1 MTHEDESSATTG
13 QGHDHS
19 TGHDNGHDHGGHDH
33 DHPKGLRG
41 AIKEIFAPHS
51 HDASDSIDGA
61 LESSAAGIRAVK
73 ISLLALGATSI
84 AQLVIVLISG
94 SVALLADT
102 IHNFSD
108 ALTAIPLWIAFAL
121 GTKAATRRYTYGY
134 GRAEDLAGL
143 FVIAM
148 IALSAAI
155 AAIESVRRL
164 IHPVAIEHVGW
175 VAAAGLVGFIG
186 NELVALYRIRVGR
199 QIGSAALIADGLHA
213 RTDGF
218 TSLAVLLGAGGV
230 ALGFPLA
237 DPIVGLLITIA
248 ILAVLRTAVRDV
260 FRRLLDAIDPE
271 LVDAAEAALA
281 AEPGVTAVRSVK
293 MRWIG
298 HRIHAD
304 AELDIDPATS
314 LTDAHRIAHEAEHTL
329 THAVPKLSS
338 ALVHAYPAHRNP
350 LSDKRFAAP
359 LTYGDAVPGANDLL
373 VAVGELVHAPPWPG
387 RSRELTSKVFS
398 TLIRPL
404 RR

>member
-1 MTHEDESSATTG
+1 MTHEPSATPHEH
-13 QGHDHS
+13 GHEHGHGHS
-19 TGHDNGHDHGGHDH
+19 HDGRGG
-33 DHPKGLRG
+33 KFGAALR
-41 AIKEIFAPHS
+41 EVFAPHS

-121 GTKAATRRYTYGY
+121 GRRAATRRYTYGF

-143 FVIAM
+143 FVVAM
-148 IALSAAI
+148 ITLSAAI
-155 AAIESVRRL
+155 AAIESVGRL
-164 IHPVAIEHVGW
+164 IHPVAIEHVGL

-186 NELVALYRIRVGR
+186 NELVAVYRIRVGR
-199 QIGSAALIADGLHA
+199 QIGSAALVADGLHA

-237 DPIVGLLITIA
+237 DPIVGLFITIA
-248 ILAVLRTAVRDV
+248 ILAVLRTAARDV
-260 FRRLLDAIDPE
+260 FRRLMDGVDPE

-281 AEPGVTAVRSVK
+281 AQPGVTGVRSVK

-304 AELDIDPATS
+304 AELDVDPATS
-314 LTDAHRIAHEAEHTL
+314 LSDAHRLAHDAEHAL
-329 THAVPKLSS
+329 THAVPKLST
-338 ALVHAYPAHRNP
+338 ALVHAYPASHP
-350 LSDKRFAAP
+350 AP
-359 LTYGDAVPGANDLL
+359 
-373 VAVGELVHAPPWPG
+373 
-387 RSRELTSKVFS
+387 
-398 TLIRPL
+398 
-404 RR
+404 

>member
-1 MTHEDESSATTG
+1 MTHDTDPTS
-13 QGHDHS
+13 HDH
-19 TGHDNGHDHGGHDH
+19 GLGHDHGHHHGHDH
-33 DHPKGLRG
+33 DHPKGLPG
-41 AIKEIFAPHS
+41 VIKEIFAPHS
-51 HDASDSIDGA
+51 HDGSDSIDGA

-84 AQLVIVLISG
+84 TQLVIVVISG

-134 GRAEDLAGL
+134 GRVEDLAGL

-148 IALSAAI
+148 ITLSAII
-155 AAIESVRRL
+155 AGVESVRRL
-164 IHPVAIEHVGW
+164 IHPVPIQHVGW
-175 VAAAGLVGFIG
+175 VATAGLVGFIG
-186 NELVALYRIRVGR
+186 NELVAIYRIRVGR

-237 DPIVGLLITIA
+237 DPIVGLLITVA

-260 FRRLLDAIDPE
+260 FRRLLDAIDPD

-304 AELDIDPATS
+304 AELDVDPTTS
-314 LTDAHRIAHEAEHTL
+314 LTEAHRIAHEAEHTL

-338 ALVHAYPAHRNP
+338 ALIHAYPAATETH
-350 LSDKRFAAP
+350 
-359 LTYGDAVPGANDLL
+359 
-373 VAVGELVHAPPWPG
+373 
-387 RSRELTSKVFS
+387 
-398 TLIRPL
+398 
-404 RR
+404 